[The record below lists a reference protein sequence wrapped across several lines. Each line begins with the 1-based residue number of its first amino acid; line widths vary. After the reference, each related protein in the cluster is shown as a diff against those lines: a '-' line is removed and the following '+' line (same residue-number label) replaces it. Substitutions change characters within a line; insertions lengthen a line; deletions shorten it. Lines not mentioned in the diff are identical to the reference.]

1 MGRNKTK
8 NGRSLNPADAFRKQ
22 QRQKEIK
29 KNKIQKQKVRTLIL
43 QTKTSSKIQDQINEI
58 TRLEQSG
65 DQDKKHKAKKKILQD
80 TLAKVI
86 ELEKLKGDN
95 LQEED
100 LMAIPNY
107 IDFSQGTITLSDKPK
122 ERAFPPMPTPLM
134 NGMPG
139 MPFMNGLPLPPQ
151 GPSPFDLPPPPDI
164 PLPPDPYGALEQP
177 PVPSDEPNDFQP
189 PLPDGPAPL
198 APNFQPFPPTYYNQ
212 PNPNFPF
219 GQPMPQGLAPFG
231 APINPLLPV
240 NSLLTPLPP
249 KTVTSTT
256 TTATPT
262 ASTITATTITS
273 QPVLIAADEKK
284 FIGVPSALRVKRVQ
298 SAMMPQSLTKK
309 KARIDTVAAAI
320 VSSYRPAVNPNA
332 QQIVRE
338 QIQAQQQQK
347 EQEKLE
353 EIEDDFE
360 KYMDEMNAL
369 GVL

>member
-80 TLAKVI
+80 TLAKVL

-122 ERAFPPMPTPLM
+122 ERAFPPMPTPSM
-134 NGMPG
+134 HG

-164 PLPPDPYGALEQP
+164 PLPPDPYGGLDQP
-177 PVPSDEPNDFQP
+177 PIPTDEPNDFQP

-198 APNFQPFPPTYYNQ
+198 APNFQPFPPSYYNQ

-231 APINPLLPV
+231 VPLVPV
-240 NSLLTPLPP
+240 NNLLTPLP
-249 KTVTSTT
+249 KIVTST

-262 ASTITATTITS
+262 STVTATITS

-320 VSSYRPAVNPNA
+320 VSTYRPAVNPAA
-332 QQIVRE
+332 QQQVRE

>member
-58 TRLEQSG
+58 TRLEQGG

-80 TLAKVI
+80 TLAKVL

-122 ERAFPPMPTPLM
+122 ERVYPPMPMPSM
-134 NGMPG
+134 NGL
-139 MPFMNGLPLPPQ
+139 PFMNGLPLPPQ
-151 GPSPFDLPPPPDI
+151 GPSPFDLPPPPDV
-164 PLPPDPYGALEQP
+164 PLPPDPYGALDQPSHDFQP
-177 PVPSDEPNDFQP
+177 PLPSDEPNDFQP

-198 APNFQPFPPTYYNQ
+198 APNFQPFPPIYYNQ

-231 APINPLLPV
+231 TPLGSV
-240 NSLLTPLPP
+240 NNLTPLP
-249 KTVTSTT
+249 KSVTSTT
-256 TTATPT
+256 TSAIPT

-298 SAMMPQSLTKK
+298 SAMMPSSLTKK

-320 VSSYRPAVNPNA
+320 VSTYRPAVNPVA
-332 QQIVRE
+332 QQQQNVRD

>member
-58 TRLEQSG
+58 TRLEQGG
-65 DQDKKHKAKKKILQD
+65 DNDKKHKAKKKILQD
-80 TLAKVI
+80 TLAKVL
-86 ELEKLKGDN
+86 ELEKLKGDS

-122 ERAFPPMPTPLM
+122 ERALPPMLIPKPL
-134 NGMPG
+134 
-139 MPFMNGLPLPPQ
+139 FMNGLPLPPQ
-151 GPSPFDLPPPPDI
+151 GPSPFDLPPPPDV
-164 PLPPDPYGALEQP
+164 PLPSDPYGAVEGMP
-177 PVPSDEPNDFQP
+177 PLPSDDHNNDFQP

-219 GQPMPQGLAPFG
+219 GQPTPQGLPPFG
-231 APINPLLPV
+231 APQIPINLNMGVPQ
-240 NSLLTPLPP
+240 P
-249 KTVTSTT
+249 KPISTITTSTT
-256 TTATPT
+256 ITP
-262 ASTITATTITS
+262 STSSVTATTITS

-298 SAMMPQSLTKK
+298 SAMMPQSVTKK

-320 VSSYRPAVNPNA
+320 VSTYRPAVNT
-332 QQIVRE
+332 QQVVRE
-338 QIQAQQQQK
+338 QIQAQQLQK

>member
-58 TRLEQSG
+58 TRLEQGG
-65 DQDKKHKAKKKILQD
+65 DNDKKHKAKKKILQD
-80 TLAKVI
+80 TLAKVL

-122 ERAFPPMPTPLM
+122 ERAFPPMSTP
-134 NGMPG
+134 MPL
-139 MPFMNGLPLPPQ
+139 FMNGLPLPPQ
-151 GPSPFDLPPPPDI
+151 GPSPFDLPPPPDA
-164 PLPPDPYGALEQP
+164 PLPSSDPYGSVEGMP
-177 PVPSDEPNDFQP
+177 PLPTDDNNNDFQP
-189 PLPDGPAPL
+189 PLPEGPAHVFSST
-198 APNFQPFPPTYYNQ
+198 NFQPFPPSYYSQ

-219 GQPMPQGLAPFG
+219 GQPMPQGIAPFG
-231 APINPLLPV
+231 APQIPINPLGVPQIKPI
-240 NSLLTPLPP
+240 STI
-249 KTVTSTT
+249 TTSTT
-256 TTATPT
+256 ITP
-262 ASTITATTITS
+262 SVPSVTATTITS

-298 SAMMPQSLTKK
+298 TAMMPQSVTKK

-320 VSSYRPAVNPNA
+320 VSTYRPAVTVNS
-332 QQIVRE
+332 QQVVRE